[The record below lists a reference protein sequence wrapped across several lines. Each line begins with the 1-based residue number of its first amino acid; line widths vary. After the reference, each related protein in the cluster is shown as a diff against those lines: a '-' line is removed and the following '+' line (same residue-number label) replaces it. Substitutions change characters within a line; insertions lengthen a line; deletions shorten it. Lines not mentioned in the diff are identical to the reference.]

1 MTETVRNASVRVA
14 AAMDRK
20 RFVRRF
26 AGAVFTTASL
36 LSVGKLINPSAAY
49 GYTSDCLSPTGGG
62 CPTGCGPSDC
72 CYIGGRPSGC
82 QCGTGTNC
90 LDNGAHC
97 HGYAQTWVVT
107 AAGPATGRNAAE
119 VTSLPTLQRAAI
131 ARPRAAT
138 TTPATASVSNRR
150 SRTSASVMVLLRA
163 RRACC
168 LSPSLS
174 VSTPEIAQHHGVSVR
189 SGHIRDL
196 ENRTGPFAITLCVR
210 NACRPPRQPLW
221 VSHKRVLHCVGRAC
235 PSHSSTTCHCV
246 HDRGVDYRSG
256 DTANLLGRRTV
267 TSGLAAS
274 GCCCSRTC
282 LR

>member
-97 HGYAQTWVVT
+97 HGYAQTWGGDSCWT
-107 AAGPATGRNAAE
+107 CYWQECGGGHILAHT
-119 VTSLPTLQRAAI
+119 TTCCDC
-131 ARPRAAT
+131 AT
-138 TTPATASVSNRR
+138 TGCNDD
-150 SRTSASVMVLLRA
+150 
-163 RRACC
+163 
-168 LSPSLS
+168 
-174 VSTPEIAQHHGVSVR
+174 
-189 SGHIRDL
+189 SGHCISFQSTITHIGECDGPSSRPTSMLPKPVVVGVYTGDRATSWGIR
-196 ENRTGPFAITLCVR
+196 
-210 NACRPPRQPLW
+210 
-221 VSHKRVLHCVGRAC
+221 
-235 PSHSSTTCHCV
+235 
-246 HDRGVDYRSG
+246 
-256 DTANLLGRRTV
+256 
-267 TSGLAAS
+267 
-274 GCCCSRTC
+274 
-282 LR
+282 